1 MVKNIKVQ
9 IDKDSTAES
18 IKCIITVSY
27 TGTFDSVVVNVQILD
42 SNELIIFKSYNDKI
56 INQNVSRLF
65 IPAKDIDGIVRVET
79 SLGYII
85 KESQEIKFRASIIE
99 QHKEI
104 ESDIAFIKIES

>member
-1 MVKNIKVQ
+1 MVKNIQIQ
-9 IDKDSTAES
+9 IDENSTSES
-18 IKCIITVSY
+18 IRCVIKVSY
-27 TGTFDSVVVNVQILD
+27 TGIYDSVVVNVQILD

-65 IPAKDIDGIVRVET
+65 IPAKDIDGKVLVET
-79 SLGYII
+79 RLGCIT
-85 KESQEIKFRASIIE
+85 KESQEVKFRASIIE